1 MMRLV
6 LLAVPAM
13 AAVDVTND
21 KITRS
26 SNTVGKWAAP
36 FTNDNQAVTYF
47 SNGGTAIA
55 PLVSGTEYFTHG
67 AATVASNVASI
78 QFSAA
83 AGDAAAL
90 DLTNAGDY
98 KSAFYT
104 KAAAAALHATAANAY
119 VDSTKVWTTAAAHNL
134 VDNDMVRIKQASAKA
149 LTGLDSTKIYWVK
162 KESNTTLKLKASKTA
177 TTFEGT
183 TATLTADHVGTN
195 AGFEKLTLVGYPT
208 DQPAVSGVDPV
219 NDKYTATA
227 HGLSDGDLLRHT
239 CGTDK
244 DCAYPLTDGMW
255 VAVHSKTA
263 NDFKIKES
271 GIATTAAAS
280 NIDLQTVGDAAQ
292 AFTKC
297 KAVAKAD
304 ATVALASNV
313 ITMTADHGF
322 VADDEVW
329 YIPAGAAAGVK
340 IDGTAV
346 TAATKYKIES
356 APATKTFKLKAAT
369 GAATAL
375 TIVKAA
381 DDSATGQPLA
391 TDHFCKLDVAANDI
405 KPHKGAAAA
414 GNATR
419 AFGSALLFL
428 VAFFA

>member
-36 FTNDNQAVTYF
+36 FTSDNQAVTYF

-83 AGDAAAL
+83 ATDAAAL

-104 KAAAAALHATAANAY
+104 KAAAATLHATVADAY
-119 VDSTKVWTTAAAHNL
+119 VDSTKIWTTAAAHNL
-134 VDNDMVRIKQASAKA
+134 VDNDMVRIKQASAKP

-162 KESNTTLKLKASKTA
+162 KESNTTLKLKASKAA

-219 NDKYTATA
+219 NDKYTVNA
-227 HGLSDGDLLRHT
+227 HGLSNGDLLRHT
-239 CGTDK
+239 CGGTDK
-244 DCAYPLTDGMW
+244 DCAYPLTDGMF
-255 VAVHSKTA
+255 VKVSDKTA
-263 NDFKIKES
+263 NDFKITS
-271 GIATTAAAS
+271 VGIGADTADVT
-280 NIDLQTVGDAAQ
+280 IDLQRTGDAAQ
-292 AFTKC
+292 AFKKC
-297 KAVAKAD
+297 SAPKALTTTAVS
-304 ATVALASNV
+304 SNAV
-313 ITMTADHGF
+313 ESTAHGF
-322 VADDEVW
+322 ADGDLVYW
-329 YIPAGAAAGVK
+329 VGTAAGNLTIDAGSGAAAITSTVAYYITGK
-340 IDGTAV
+340 TANTFKLATSASGTAV
-346 TAATKYKIES
+346 TIAN
-356 APATKTFKLKAAT
+356 APA
-369 GAATAL
+369 
-375 TIVKAA
+375 
-381 DDSATGQPLA
+381 D
-391 TDHFCKLDVAANDI
+391 TDRFCKLDATEI